1 MFPSFIFLFLK
12 KYILSIMYRQSYW
25 FLPEKADN
33 KIVVPMT
40 QQEAKAKFLERFY
53 DLFGQGEK

>member
-1 MFPSFIFLFLK
+1 
-12 KYILSIMYRQSYW
+12 MYRQSYW